1 MEQNNGTRL
10 KTLEAAWRYQNTV
23 VECLEAENA
32 PDKYVQRAKKERLA
46 IKDKMQH
53 IKNEGL

>member
-1 MEQNNGTRL
+1 MEQNNGARL
-10 KTLEAAWRYQNTV
+10 RTLEAAWRYQNTV

>member
-1 MEQNNGTRL
+1 MEQNNGARL
-10 KTLEAAWRYQNTV
+10 RTLEAAWRYQNTV

-32 PDKYVQRAKKERLA
+32 PDKYIQRAKKERLA